1 MVVLELY
8 FVAFVLHNTHVCGY
22 ALCES
27 GKERHVV
34 SGNEDVRTALLKEL
48 ECE

>member
-8 FVAFVLHNTHVCGY
+8 LVTFVLHNTHVCGY

-27 GKERHVV
+27 GEERHVV
-34 SGNEDVRTALLKEL
+34 TVHEDLCATLLEEF